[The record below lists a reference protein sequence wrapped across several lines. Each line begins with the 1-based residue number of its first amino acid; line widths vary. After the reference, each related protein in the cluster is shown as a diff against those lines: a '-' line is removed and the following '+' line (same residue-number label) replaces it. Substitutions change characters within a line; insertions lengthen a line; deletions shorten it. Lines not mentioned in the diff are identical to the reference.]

1 MVHLKGETRRID
13 KRLMRIGKSK
23 LTSSTKIRKE
33 YKPDQEVHKAERL
46 YVLPH
51 WSCRLP
57 VVVLALDL
65 VGLLVEVETAGHEPK
80 DRAIHY
86 FKT

>member
-1 MVHLKGETRRID
+1 
-13 KRLMRIGKSK
+13 MRIGESK

-33 YKPDQEVHKAERL
+33 HKPDQEVHKAEQL
-46 YVLPH
+46 YVSPH

-65 VGLLVEVETAGHEPK
+65 FDLLVEVETAGHAPK
-80 DRAIHY
+80 DEAIHY
-86 FKT
+86 FRTQFSQNMQYL